1 MGKFAA
7 VILAGGK
14 GTRLA
19 QMKLE
24 LPKALVALDGK
35 PLLEWI
41 ISWTKIAVSE
51 VIVAGGKNPESFST
65 NFESNPLVTSD
76 PEVGTGRALLNAAL
90 RTDADHII
98 VCNAD
103 TINDL
108 DLSALLYQHSLFGK
122 GATIALTRRRD
133 AQNAAAFAVAADGQI
148 LRSKEDLQPTGSVNP
163 YTQWRGASTGVMI
176 IPRIALLDARI
187 ETALSLE
194 QEIVPHLIDSVGL
207 FAFDNGNRLCLDIGE
222 PERLK
227 LMENN
232 QEKLSEIF
240 RNLQTKKTCKS
251 PK

>member
-19 QMKLE
+19 QMDLE

-41 ISWTKIAVSE
+41 ISWTKIAASE
-51 VIVAGGKNPESFST
+51 LIVAGGHNPEYFAPKI
-65 NFESNPLVTSD
+65 ESNPLVTSD
-76 PEVGTGRALLNAAL
+76 PDAGTGRALLNAAR

-108 DLSALLYQHSLFGK
+108 DLYALLHQHSFSGK

-133 AQNAAAFAVAADGQI
+133 AQNAAAFAVAEDGQI
-148 LRSKEDLQPTGSVNP
+148 LRSKEDLQPSGHGNP

-187 ETALSLE
+187 QTALSLE

-232 QEKLSEIF
+232 QKKLSGIF
-240 RNLQTKKTCKS
+240 RKLLIQKNQQK
-251 PK
+251 P